1 MEGIMLD
8 ENKARRVKFWVKFQD
23 LETIPTSTSERSTG
37 QSSLM
42 SLQISPEGQTWPD
55 FDCIR
60 IQHIQS
66 LGTIACGINC
76 IQLPLKPWGVVFFFF
91 ATSNFRFLILGAAR
105 VGGEAG
111 HSGSRNIQDAMR
123 LVKSVL
129 SPGLSALS
137 PQVGWG
143 QRAWKGLDPLP
154 FEKRDV
160 FMYWIERSWV
170 EVRKKMQK
178 L

>member
-23 LETIPTSTSERSTG
+23 LETIRNYSDFNVWKEHWSELLDVPSDFTG
-37 QSSLM
+37 GSNPAWFRLHPHPHPKSL
-42 SLQISPEGQTWPD
+42 
-55 FDCIR
+55 
-60 IQHIQS
+60 
-66 LGTIACGINC
+66 N
-76 IQLPLKPWGVVFFFF
+76 QLNVESIESFFFF
-91 ATSNFRFLILGAAR
+91 ELFFFVATSNFRLLILRAAR

-111 HSGSRNIQDAMR
+111 HWNIQDAMR

-160 FMYWIERSWV
+160 FMYWIEPSWV

-178 L
+178 LSES